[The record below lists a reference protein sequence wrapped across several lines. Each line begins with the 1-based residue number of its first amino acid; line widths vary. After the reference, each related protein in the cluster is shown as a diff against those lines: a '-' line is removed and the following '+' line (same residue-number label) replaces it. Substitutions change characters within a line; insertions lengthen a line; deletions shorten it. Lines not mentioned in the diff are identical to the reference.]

1 NGFHVVAPDL
11 PGFGSNFPDPDG
23 QFDAASLAKQ
33 IRTFASRAGLT
44 SFHLVG
50 HSIGSIIAAS
60 YAYAFPTEV
69 ATLVLIEPL
78 GVSAP
83 GESDFDR
90 QLKNHRNPF
99 LIAKP
104 EQYDQ
109 LLAYTTVEPPAMPA
123 PRKRRRAEGLA

>member
-1 NGFHVVAPDL
+1 HDVGALTAVAP
-11 PGFGSNFPDPDG
+11 PPAPPRGGG
-23 QFDAASLAKQ
+23 
-33 IRTFASRAGLT
+33 GLVR
-44 SFHLVG
+44 S
-50 HSIGSIIAAS
+50 
-60 YAYAFPTEV
+60 
-69 ATLVLIEPL
+69 EPL

-109 LLAYTTVEPPAMPA
+109 LLAYTTVVPPAMPP
-123 PRKRRRAEGLA
+123 PRKRRRAEGLANHRPFYQLVWSKLLEGDRAKLLDF